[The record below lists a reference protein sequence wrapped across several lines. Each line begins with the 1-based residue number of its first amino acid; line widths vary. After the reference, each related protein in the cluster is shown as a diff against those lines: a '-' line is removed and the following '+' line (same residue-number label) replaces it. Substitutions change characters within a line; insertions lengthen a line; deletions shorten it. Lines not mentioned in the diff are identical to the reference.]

1 MQTSHARRVDATLA
15 RGSRQQ
21 LVERADCG
29 NNRLGRQRRGEDPE
43 SIPGSSETSNRSNA
57 IGIRRPNMTRPARRQ
72 GSLLPPHPSG
82 RMMPN
87 ACSGRSD
94 ASGRSYWPEITLCA
108 GLTTGCPASMP
119 TDFKI
124 GINV

>member
-1 MQTSHARRVDATLA
+1 
-15 RGSRQQ
+15 
-21 LVERADCG
+21 
-29 NNRLGRQRRGEDPE
+29 
-43 SIPGSSETSNRSNA
+43 
-57 IGIRRPNMTRPARRQ
+57 MTRPAR
-72 GSLLPPHPSG
+72 GKDLCFHPTPQANE
-82 RMMPN
+82 PN